1 MTQDPFDDLEQQL
14 KNSVAQR
21 RTRRVR
27 VSGRALIAVAAALVL
42 TGGVAAGATLLSRDA
57 ETAAVNRALARG
69 QSAAMTKPACALTT
83 RNQAG
88 QVVAG
93 APSEAVLSQLG
104 VFRRRQRPSD
114 LELPPKFTTTPP
126 PTGSVFLKNSV
137 RIAQTPDGA
146 RVVLFVTRGL
156 PRFPGTPADPI
167 ACATA
172 TQSESIKAAANDN
185 ATVRGRV
192 EKITTARLQRARA
205 VATGAR
211 DSINFVQLTS
221 RGRVAGASATY
232 VSSTGK
238 IPALAS
244 YGQGK
249 LNGRRTVN
257 ISGLVP
263 DGITTVRAIDRSGP
277 TKRRVSPVTVAVHDN
292 VYSVVASQRMGP
304 RVTLDWRNTQ
314 GEVVRRVHVRY

>member
-172 TQSESIKAAANDN
+172 TQSESIDP
-185 ATVRGRV
+185 
-192 EKITTARLQRARA
+192 Q
-205 VATGAR
+205 
-211 DSINFVQLTS
+211 
-221 RGRVAGASATY
+221 
-232 VSSTGK
+232 
-238 IPALAS
+238 
-244 YGQGK
+244 
-249 LNGRRTVN
+249 
-257 ISGLVP
+257 
-263 DGITTVRAIDRSGP
+263 
-277 TKRRVSPVTVAVHDN
+277 
-292 VYSVVASQRMGP
+292 
-304 RVTLDWRNTQ
+304 
-314 GEVVRRVHVRY
+314 

>member
-126 PTGSVFLKNSV
+126 
-137 RIAQTPDGA
+137 
-146 RVVLFVTRGL
+146 
-156 PRFPGTPADPI
+156 
-167 ACATA
+167 
-172 TQSESIKAAANDN
+172 
-185 ATVRGRV
+185 
-192 EKITTARLQRARA
+192 
-205 VATGAR
+205 
-211 DSINFVQLTS
+211 
-221 RGRVAGASATY
+221 
-232 VSSTGK
+232 
-238 IPALAS
+238 
-244 YGQGK
+244 
-249 LNGRRTVN
+249 
-257 ISGLVP
+257 
-263 DGITTVRAIDRSGP
+263 DRS
-277 TKRRVSPVTVAVHDN
+277 S
-292 VYSVVASQRMGP
+292 
-304 RVTLDWRNTQ
+304 
-314 GEVVRRVHVRY
+314 